1 MGRERGAANL
11 ERFNAE
17 RSQHL
22 HPLIEHQLQLFRKR
36 KLDFNTVGRLATY
49 LADCLKIHRTTLIRN
64 PRYRALLLKHLS
76 LQPGVVSRTPD
87 STQDPAVLRAKL
99 AAVQLELS
107 NLQHELKVAKA
118 KLSVASEVPTLETS
132 SNPNVEFS
140 NLAMLLVNV
149 LSGLDGTIEIDFNSR
164 SIVDLAARPSDRVM
178 ASANRASSFISWL
191 EQNQALPMVGALVK
205 KGIHHA

>member
-1 MGRERGAANL
+1 
-11 ERFNAE
+11 
-17 RSQHL
+17 
-22 HPLIEHQLQLFRKR
+22 
-36 KLDFNTVGRLATY
+36 
-49 LADCLKIHRTTLIRN
+49 
-64 PRYRALLLKHLS
+64 LLLKHLS